1 MRKNNN
7 NDNIKTIDTGDRK
20 GVIDLSFFDKV
31 SNELSY
37 SVEVCEAT
45 RDMVDDA
52 AHDAVTNAHLE
63 HVDFSVCD
71 ADNFTEGLLLKDNKI
86 RDIIM
91 EGEDDE
97 FYYILIISAHYLDED
112 EDDEYYDDED

>member
-71 ADNFTEGLLLKDNKI
+71 ADNFTKAC
-86 RDIIM
+86 
-91 EGEDDE
+91 
-97 FYYILIISAHYLDED
+97 F
-112 EDDEYYDDED
+112 

>member
-45 RDMVDDA
+45 RDM
-52 AHDAVTNAHLE
+52 AVSYTHLDVYKRQFQ
-63 HVDFSVCD
+63 HCRQ
-71 ADNFTEGLLLKDNKI
+71 GCK
-86 RDIIM
+86 R
-91 EGEDDE
+91 
-97 FYYILIISAHYLDED
+97 
-112 EDDEYYDDED
+112 

>member
-45 RDMVDDA
+45 RDMLMML
-52 AHDAVTNAHLE
+52 H
-63 HVDFSVCD
+63 
-71 ADNFTEGLLLKDNKI
+71 
-86 RDIIM
+86 M
-91 EGEDDE
+91 MP
-97 FYYILIISAHYLDED
+97 
-112 EDDEYYDDED
+112 